1 MSALAML
8 LAAAL
13 PGAPL
18 VSLVDARG
26 VVQRPVVRLDVEM
39 MVLAVL
45 PVDVQ
50 QDALLG
56 ATTVVLVVLL
66 ADVLLDALHA

>member
-18 VSLVDARG
+18 VSLVGARS

-50 QDALLG
+50 QDALLD

>member
-50 QDALLG
+50 QGALLG